1 MTIFKLNLNKVQET
15 DKRQDFLKIYDY
27 ENIFDKCRLMVDF
40 FHGVCGL
47 RRSSGRKFDQTG
59 FERL

>member
-1 MTIFKLNLNKVQET
+1 MTKIFKLNLNKVQEA

-27 ENIFDKCRLMVDF
+27 ENIFDKCRLMVNF
-40 FHGVCGL
+40 FHSVCGL

-59 FERL
+59 F